1 MRATLTANDLVF
13 LGMKGTV
20 LALHA
25 ATGAEVWRTPLKGQ
39 DFTNITLEGHRLI
52 AAARGEVF
60 CLDPLTGQL
69 IWHNPLKGLGW
80 GLITFASANQT
91 AAAAYKRAADAQAAN
106 GATAAVMI
114 APATHG

>member
-13 LGMKGTV
+13 IGIRGTV
-20 LALHA
+20 LALNP

-39 DFTNITLEGHRLI
+39 DFTNITLEGHRLL
-52 AAARGEVF
+52 AAPRGELF

-80 GLITFASANQT
+80 GLITFASASQIP
-91 AAAAYKRAADAQAAN
+91 AAAHKRAADAQAAN
-106 GATAAVMI
+106 GVAAATL
-114 APATHG
+114 